1 MAGCDPEPGG
11 APAAGGK
18 EALRGLVVDEAF
30 GELDEIIAAGVK
42 PTRLTR
48 VLHGRQDQ
56 PRERADDRDDDQ
68 HFD

>member
-1 MAGCDPEPGG
+1 M
-11 APAAGGK
+11 
-18 EALRGLVVDEAF
+18 VDEAF
-30 GELDEIIAAGVK
+30 GELDEIIAAGVE

-68 HFD
+68 HLDEGEAPCGDIT